1 MFSDLASYL
10 CISIFLMMNIKRL
23 KIYGLFILLLHGT
36 GFTLQ
41 AQSDDFTTWT
51 TMKVSHKLTPDF
63 SIAGKVELRTK
74 DSMKTMDRWGASLSG
89 SYQLF
94 PFLKAEGG
102 YELHHR
108 NRGAEGWKYRHR
120 YNLGVTGSVKWQRM
134 KFSLR
139 ERFQQTFSDG
149 NAENRLRSRL
159 KVGYEP
165 KKGILSPYFSAE
177 LYQAIGGAA
186 FFDVARMRYRPGVE
200 IEISDKW
207 SLDVFYCYQYEPDK
221 SKHIVGIECSFAF

>member
-1 MFSDLASYL
+1 
-10 CISIFLMMNIKRL
+10 MMNIKRL
-23 KIYGLFILLLHGT
+23 KRYGLFLLLLHGT
-36 GFTLQ
+36 ALTLH

-74 DSMKTMDRWGASLSG
+74 DSMKMMDRWGTSLSG

-102 YELHHR
+102 YEFHHR
-108 NRGAEGWKYRHR
+108 NRGVEGWKFRHR
-120 YNLGVTGSVKWQRM
+120 YNLGVMGSVKWQRM

-149 NAENRLRSRL
+149 NVENRLRSRL

-177 LYQAIGGAA
+177 LYQAIGDEA

-200 IEISDKW
+200 FEISDKW

-221 SKHIVGIECSFAF
+221 SKHIVGAECSFVF

>member
-1 MFSDLASYL
+1 MYEG
-10 CISIFLMMNIKRL
+10 IL
-23 KIYGLFILLLHGT
+23 KKYSLFLLL
-36 GFTLQ
+36 LCYMAPILY

-51 TMKVSHKLTPDF
+51 TMKVSHKFTSHF
-63 SIAGKVELRTK
+63 TMTGKMELRTK
-74 DSMKTMDRWGASLSG
+74 DSMKTMDRWGTSLSG

-108 NRGAEGWKYRHR
+108 DRGIEGWKYRHR

-159 KVGYEP
+159 KAGYVNNM
-165 KKGILSPYFSAE
+165 
-177 LYQAIGGAA
+177 
-186 FFDVARMRYRPGVE
+186 FF
-200 IEISDKW
+200 
-207 SLDVFYCYQYEPDK
+207 
-221 SKHIVGIECSFAF
+221 CS

>member
-1 MFSDLASYL
+1 MY
-10 CISIFLMMNIKRL
+10 
-23 KIYGLFILLLHGT
+23 
-36 GFTLQ
+36 
-41 AQSDDFTTWT
+41 
-51 TMKVSHKLTPDF
+51 
-63 SIAGKVELRTK
+63 TK
-74 DSMKTMDRWGASLSG
+74 EVM
-89 SYQLF
+89 
-94 PFLKAEGG
+94 
-102 YELHHR
+102 
-108 NRGAEGWKYRHR
+108 
-120 YNLGVTGSVKWQRM
+120 KWQRM

-165 KKGILSPYFSAE
+165 KKGIFLPYFSAE

>member
-1 MFSDLASYL
+1 MYEG
-10 CISIFLMMNIKRL
+10 IL
-23 KIYGLFILLLHGT
+23 KKYSLFLLL
-36 GFTLQ
+36 LCYMAPILY

-51 TMKVSHKLTPDF
+51 TMKVSHKFTSHF
-63 SIAGKVELRTK
+63 TMTGKMELRTK
-74 DSMKTMDRWGASLSG
+74 DSMKTMDRWGTSLSG

-108 NRGAEGWKYRHR
+108 DRGIEGWKYRHR

-165 KKGILSPYFSAE
+165 KKGISLLNCIRQLGGRLFLMWHVCDTDQVWKLKFPTSGHWMFFI
-177 LYQAIGGAA
+177 AINMNQIR
-186 FFDVARMRYRPGVE
+186 VS
-200 IEISDKW
+200 I
-207 SLDVFYCYQYEPDK
+207 L
-221 SKHIVGIECSFAF
+221 

>member
-1 MFSDLASYL
+1 MYEG
-10 CISIFLMMNIKRL
+10 IL
-23 KIYGLFILLLHGT
+23 KKYSLFLLL
-36 GFTLQ
+36 LCYMSPILY

-51 TMKVSHKLTPDF
+51 TMNVSHKFTSHF
-63 SIAGKVELRTK
+63 
-74 DSMKTMDRWGASLSG
+74 TMDRWGASLSG
-89 SYQLF
+89 SYRLL

-102 YELHHR
+102 YELHYR
-108 NRGAEGWKYRHR
+108 NRGAEVWKFRYR

-165 KKGILSPYFSAE
+165 KKGIFLPYFSAE
-177 LYQAIGGAA
+177 LYQAIGGGA

>member
-1 MFSDLASYL
+1 MYEG
-10 CISIFLMMNIKRL
+10 IL
-23 KIYGLFILLLHGT
+23 KKYSLFLLL
-36 GFTLQ
+36 LCYMAPILY

-51 TMKVSHKLTPDF
+51 TMKVSHKFTSHF
-63 SIAGKVELRTK
+63 TMTGKMELRTK
-74 DSMKTMDRWGASLSG
+74 DSMKTMDRWGTSLSG

-108 NRGAEGWKYRHR
+108 DRGIEGWKYRHR

-165 KKGILSPYFSAE
+165 KKGIFLPNCIRQLGGRLFLMWHVCDTDQVWKLKFPTSGHWMFFI
-177 LYQAIGGAA
+177 AINMNQIR
-186 FFDVARMRYRPGVE
+186 VS
-200 IEISDKW
+200 I
-207 SLDVFYCYQYEPDK
+207 L
-221 SKHIVGIECSFAF
+221 

>member
-1 MFSDLASYL
+1 MYEG
-10 CISIFLMMNIKRL
+10 IL
-23 KIYGLFILLLHGT
+23 KKYSLFLLL
-36 GFTLQ
+36 LCYMAPILY

-51 TMKVSHKLTPDF
+51 TMKVSHKFTSHF
-63 SIAGKVELRTK
+63 TMTGKMELRTK
-74 DSMKTMDRWGASLSG
+74 DSMKTMDRWGTSLSG

-108 NRGAEGWKYRHR
+108 DRGIEGWKYRHR
-120 YNLGVTGSVKWQRM
+120 YNLGVTGSVEWQRM

-165 KKGILSPYFSAE
+165 KKGIFLPYFSAE